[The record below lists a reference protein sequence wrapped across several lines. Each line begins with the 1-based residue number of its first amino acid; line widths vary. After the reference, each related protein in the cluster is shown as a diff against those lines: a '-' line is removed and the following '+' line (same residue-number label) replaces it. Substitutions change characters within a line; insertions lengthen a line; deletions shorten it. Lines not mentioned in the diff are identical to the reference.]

1 MILYPQEPEAR
12 ALLTELAL
20 FRPIL
25 KLEGV
30 TAPALRD
37 LHGEIQDAI
46 RRLETLARNI
56 DNEVFDRQI
65 EPEAL
70 GA

>member
-12 ALLTELAL
+12 ALLSELAL
-20 FRPIL
+20 FRPTL
-25 KLEGV
+25 KLEDV

-37 LHGEIQDAI
+37 LRGEIQDAI

-56 DNEVFDRQI
+56 DNEVFDRQNK
-65 EPEAL
+65 PEAV